1 MSPERKSVGRAEQAF
16 RDAFDRLKRG
26 KPNLLAKGTRVS
38 QNNVAKEAGVD
49 PSALKKARFPALVL
63 EIQRWVE
70 EHGGETQP
78 SPRQMILSQR
88 SKARDLRAANEALK
102 LQRDDALSLLVQ
114 AEDRIVELTVENERM
129 RAHLPASN
137 VAPMRPAEAAKGRAK
152 RAGDHEGSP

>member
-1 MSPERKSVGRAEQAF
+1 MSREGKSVGRAEQAF

-26 KPNLLAKGTRVS
+26 KPNLLAKGTKIS

-70 EHGGETQP
+70 ENGAETQL

-88 SKARDLRAANEALK
+88 SKARDLRAARDALK
-102 LQRDDALSLLVQ
+102 LQRDDALSLLVE
-114 AEDRIVELTVENERM
+114 AENRIFELTVENERL
-129 RAHLPASN
+129 RACLPGSN
-137 VAPMRPAEAAKGRAK
+137 VAPLRPAKTAERRAK
-152 RAGDHEGSP
+152 LAWEDEGSS

>member
-1 MSPERKSVGRAEQAF
+1 MTFEGKSIGRAEQAF

-26 KPNLLAKGTRVS
+26 KPNLLAKGTKVS

-70 EHGGETQP
+70 EHGAETQL

-88 SKARDLRAANEALK
+88 SKARDLRATSHALK
-102 LQRDDALSLLVQ
+102 LQRDDALSLLVE
-114 AEDRIVELTVENERM
+114 AENRICELTVENERL
-129 RAHLPASN
+129 RACLPASN
-137 VAPMRPAEAAKGRAK
+137 IAPLRPAETAK
-152 RAGDHEGSP
+152 RRTKAPWEDEGSP